1 MRSSRFMVASALC
14 ASVMVLV
21 ALTGCSSAKP
31 TPSAVASE
39 PTFTSTGQ
47 QIYLTGAGA
56 DGLAITRSTLP
67 VPAGTVV
74 MPGTGCAAC
83 HGASGLG
90 GSVLATSGAAVA
102 APNVTYADL
111 VKNKFT
117 DATIAAAIVKGTDE
131 AGKPLDPIMP
141 RWQMSTADV
150 AATIAY
156 LKVIK

>member
-1 MRSSRFMVASALC
+1 MVASALC
-14 ASVMVLV
+14 ASGLILV

-31 TPSAVASE
+31 TPSAAASE
-39 PTFTSTGQ
+39 PTFSSTGQ

-56 DGLAITRSTLP
+56 DGLAIARTTVP

-90 GSVLATSGAAVA
+90 GSVLTTSGAGIA

-111 VKNKFT
+111 TKNKFT
-117 DATIAAAIVKGTDE
+117 DATIGNAIRKGTDE
-131 AGKPLDPIMP
+131 VGQPLDPMMP
-141 RWQMSTADV
+141 RWQMSDADL